1 MHGNPKKE
9 LNKIQNMVYVFC
21 AYRDWALD
29 LYKEL
34 KKTYKKMIIID
45 NPKTL
50 TFSYINKINP
60 EYIFFPDW
68 SWMIPSEIVNNFQCV
83 CFHES
88 NLPKF
93 RGGSPIQNQ
102 IVRGIKKTKSTAL
115 LMNDKLDAGDII
127 LQKELL
133 LSGTVN
139 EIFERM
145 KRNDFEMIKKIIQG
159 KYKQKKQTGKSSIYK
174 RRKPEQSE
182 LKTLNY
188 SNKFLYDFIRMLGEP
203 YPNAF
208 IKINDKKMIFKSAK
222 YDGKKIFFEGV
233 IE

>member
-133 LSGTVN
+133 LSGKVN

-145 KRNDFEMIKKIIQG
+145 
-159 KYKQKKQTGKSSIYK
+159 
-174 RRKPEQSE
+174 
-182 LKTLNY
+182 
-188 SNKFLYDFIRMLGEP
+188 
-203 YPNAF
+203 
-208 IKINDKKMIFKSAK
+208 
-222 YDGKKIFFEGV
+222 
-233 IE
+233 

>member
-1 MHGNPKKE
+1 
-9 LNKIQNMVYVFC
+9 
-21 AYRDWALD
+21 
-29 LYKEL
+29 
-34 KKTYKKMIIID
+34 MIIID